1 MGDGILV
8 LGSKTPLL
16 PLVISFSQ
24 AVLRWQA
31 ISDSSAYVSPLAD
44 RAWQGDRTDPCED
57 LHKVVYI
64 YELYHNIYIY
74 IYMYICLLST
84 IIILL
89 LSNVESYSQSNHYF
103 QWNVWNMQGGFRLWL
118 MTSHDPCPHQERD
131 VDGRGP
137 RHREFEARNGYP
149 THTWDM
155 TPYNVQHIIRLQ
167 MFV

>member
-1 MGDGILV
+1 MGFLCWDPRPHCFRWWFRFLRPCCV
-8 LGSKTPLL
+8 DRP
-16 PLVISFSQ
+16 SQ
-24 AVLRWQA
+24 TAARTSHLWQTAPGKVTELTRLR
-31 ISDSSAYVSPLAD
+31 IFIRLCTYMN
-44 RAWQGDRTDPCED
+44 
-57 LHKVVYI
+57 YI
-64 YELYHNIYIY
+64 IIY

-137 RHREFEARNGYP
+137 RHPEFEARNGYP